1 MTIHIAQAASN
12 EDEGAD
18 CKAVAGDIP
27 AQLPWIRG
35 AEVGSDD
42 MERIDSLAEPS
53 LGQQWVGGD
62 GGDESNFMKKGEREF
77 LHDF

>member
-1 MTIHIAQAASN
+1 MTIYIAQAASN
-12 EDEGAD
+12 EDKGAD
-18 CKAVAGDIP
+18 CKTVAGDIP

-53 LGQQWVGGD
+53 LGNSWLEVMVA
-62 GGDESNFMKKGEREF
+62 MKAIS
-77 LHDF
+77 